1 MPSGY
6 RGYSYEID
14 DDCTIRVLH
23 SRADVFHLVRAH
35 FMDLHVWSDEDTH
48 HIGFKFR
55 SICGDQRALC
65 PHLPDTAAVVAA
77 LRAALLQ
84 GLNSAVVP
92 EPAHRALRDRVV
104 ADLAAAG
111 DSAVDPWN
119 PIFEY
124 VSDQAAMLFGDR
136 WPGVRVAIAPASGP
150 YYRESSKLYANA
162 STDMRIGKPDDC
174 PVVRVG
180 IWDEKFNRETYA
192 AIYALLVHELACHV
206 ASPRVDYGDPN
217 ESVFAEGFAD
227 WAAERWFERW
237 LTGMDAKL
245 RAAARHF
252 GRDMI
257 AVGIDPAGGN
267 DYWKPRFAGRKAAQ
281 NLVDLL
287 QDAGIAPDLATERVL
302 VLARELTLLDVDL
315 EEKDIFVRSLGLIEP
330 VMRERLLRWGH
341 SEGSVEELLLPTD

>member
-14 DDCTIRVLH
+14 DECKIRVLH
-23 SRADVFHLVRAH
+23 SRADVFHLVRAQ

-55 SICGDQRALC
+55 SILGDERAVC
-65 PHLPDTAAVVAA
+65 THLADKAAAVAS

-84 GLNSAVVP
+84 GLKSALVP
-92 EPAHRALRDRVV
+92 ESAHRALRDRVV
-104 ADLAAAG
+104 ADLTAAG
-111 DSAVDPWN
+111 TSLVDPWN

-136 WPGVRVAIAPASGP
+136 WPGVRVEIAGATGP

-162 STDMRIGKPDDC
+162 STDMRIEKLDDC

-192 AIYALLVHELACHV
+192 AIYALLVHELVCHV
-206 ASPRVDYGDPN
+206 AAPRVEYGDPN
-217 ESVFAEGFAD
+217 ESVFAEGFVD
-227 WAAERWFERW
+227 WAAEKWFERW
-237 LTGMDAKL
+237 LPGMDVKL

-252 GRDMI
+252 GRHMI
-257 AVGIDPAGGN
+257 AVGKDPAGGN
-267 DYWKPRFAGRKAAQ
+267 DYWKPRFVGHKAAQ

-287 QDAGIAPDLATERVL
+287 QDAGIAPELAIDRVM

-315 EEKDIFVRSLGLIEP
+315 EEKDIFVGSLGLIGP
-330 VMRERLLRWGH
+330 VMRQRLLRWGH
-341 SEGSVEELLLPTD
+341 GEGSVEELLLPAD